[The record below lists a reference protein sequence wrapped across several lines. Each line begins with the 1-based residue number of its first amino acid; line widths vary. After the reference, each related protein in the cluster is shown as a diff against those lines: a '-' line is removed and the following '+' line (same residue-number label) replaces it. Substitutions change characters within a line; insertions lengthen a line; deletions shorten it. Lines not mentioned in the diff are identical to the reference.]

1 MSRLICLIL
10 ASVVAAFGCSTTVL
24 KQDVPVS
31 TNPVGAK
38 IFADGVFV
46 GYSPATISLERTKDH
61 VLTLTKDS
69 YQQADVQIRRQ
80 YQQEKV
86 MMNAIRSG
94 MDSGL
99 FFKDARMG
107 MNSGF
112 SSISSQEKSGE
123 AYILAPPTVIVTLYP
138 LYGPPPANVPPA
150 PPGAQPQ
157 PYPQDRQTYQGV
169 PPAPVDQVALT
180 RDLVKTGAAA
190 ALSEAKPIEK
200 KWETSSSS
208 RAYTKSDGTRVT
220 EKSSTSIGASVNPA
234 GLVNLLDTF
243 FK

>member
-1 MSRLICLIL
+1 MNKMICLIL
-10 ASVVAAFGCSTTVL
+10 ASAVAAFGCSTTVL

-38 IFADGVFV
+38 VFADGVFA
-46 GYSPATISLERTKDH
+46 GYSPTTVSLERTRDH
-61 VLTLTKDS
+61 VLTLTKDN

-94 MDSGL
+94 MDTGL

-112 SSISSQEKSGE
+112 SSISGQEKSGE
-123 AYILAPPTVIVTLYP
+123 AYILVPPTVVVTLYP
-138 LYGPPPANVPPA
+138 LYGPPPTNTPPA
-150 PPGAQPQ
+150 SPGAQPQ
-157 PYPQDRQTYQGV
+157 PYPQQSYQGV
-169 PPAPVDQVALT
+169 PPAPVDQAALT

-190 ALSEAKPIEK
+190 ALSEARPIEK

-208 RAYTKSDGTRVT
+208 KTYTKGDGTRVT
-220 EKSSTSIGASVNPA
+220 EKSSTSVGASVNPA

>member
-1 MSRLICLIL
+1 MNRTLCLIL
-10 ASVVAAFGCSTTVL
+10 VSAVMIFGCSTPVL

-38 IFADGVFV
+38 VFADGVFV
-46 GYSPATISLERTKDH
+46 GYSPTTVSLERTRDH
-61 VLTLTKDS
+61 VLTLTKDN
-69 YQQADVQIRRQ
+69 YQQADVQVRRQ

-112 SSISSQEKSGE
+112 SSISTQEKSGE
-123 AYILAPPTVIVTLYP
+123 AYILVPPTVVVALYP
-138 LYGPPPANVPPA
+138 LYGPPPSSI
-150 PPGAQPQ
+150 PPGLPSGTQ
-157 PYPQDRQTYQGV
+157 PYSQGQQTYQGV
-169 PPAPVDQVALT
+169 PPAPVDQAALT
-180 RDLVKTGAAA
+180 RDVVKTGAAA
-190 ALSEAKPIEK
+190 ALSQAKPVEK

-208 RAYTKSDGTRVT
+208 RTYTKGDGTRVT
-220 EKSSTSIGASVNPA
+220 EKSSTSVGASVNPA